1 MSFLIF
7 SAVFAENSPYTVR
20 RFPYCVGWLPYSVG
34 RRNKEIRR
42 QPYCIGAQ
50 EGGAVR
56 SLPFVRGFV
65 AFVGGESGN
74 FVDVFSPRISTNKAK
89 EHESVLGIGRVGP
102 VGLVR
107 GLSQRFW

>member
-1 MSFLIF
+1 MIF

-20 RFPYCVGWLPYSVG
+20 RFPYCVGWFPYSVG
-34 RRNKEIRR
+34 GRNKEIRR

-74 FVDVFSPRISTNKAK
+74 FVDVFSPRKGTNKAK
-89 EHESVLGIGRVGP
+89 EHESVSVLGPVGP

-107 GLSQRFW
+107 ELSQQS

>member
-1 MSFLIF
+1 MLSAKIFAAFLFSRTGKIERNLEKAGVFVSFLIF

-34 RRNKEIRR
+34 RRNKEVSQ
-42 QPYCIGAQ
+42 QPYCIRAQ

-65 AFVGGESGN
+65 AFVGGEKWE
-74 FVDVFSPRISTNKAK
+74 FR
-89 EHESVLGIGRVGP
+89 
-102 VGLVR
+102 
-107 GLSQRFW
+107 